1 MMKKIS
7 VVRLLAAA
15 AGLVLA
21 IGCTNY
27 ATIDAIGQDEQQKVD
42 QVLAHV
48 SQSRMSAD
56 LQAIETNQT
65 TADNSAYRQTY
76 PISELQAAGYPTP
89 THVSGVAYFGYDNFY
104 VEVLGTDTT
113 LRPVF
118 IQAHFDRVWGSPA
131 MDDNASGLVGALE
144 CARAIHE
151 SGVTFKHTIRVLFYD
166 AEELGMVGSHAYVDT
181 LTDAEL
187 PSFFINFEM
196 IGYTAPEDMTNL
208 LNGQPSGNWIGV
220 YAPVWASQYPVDF
233 ANAASIFTPDL
244 PYYATFIPA
253 NWEDSPI
260 IDNLGR
266 SDHRWFWMRNTPG
279 LMITD
284 GAELRNPNYH
294 QPTDTFA
301 TLDLAFMTKVVKA
314 SLATALL
321 KAEPVLP

>member
-1 MMKKIS
+1 MMRKIS
-7 VVRLLAAA
+7 LVRFFSAA
-15 AGLVLA
+15 AGLVLT

-27 ATIDAIGQDEQQKVD
+27 AAIGAIGQDAQLKVD

-56 LQAIETNQT
+56 LQAIENNQVT
-65 TADNSAYRQTY
+65 TDNSAFRKSY
-76 PISELQAAGYPTP
+76 PISELQAAGYPAP
-89 THVSGVAYFGYDNFY
+89 SHFSGTAYFGYDDFY
-104 VEVLGTDTT
+104 VEIPGADTT

-131 MDDNASGLVGALE
+131 MDDNASGLVGVLE
-144 CARAIHE
+144 CARAIQE
-151 SGVTFKHTIRVLFYD
+151 SGIAFKHTIRLLFYD
-166 AEELGMVGSHAYVDT
+166 AEELGMVGSQAYVDS
-181 LTDAEL
+181 LTDAQL

-196 IGYTAPEDMTNL
+196 IGYTAPEDKTNL
-208 LNGQPSGNWIGV
+208 LNGQAAGNWIGV
-220 YAPVWASQYPVDF
+220 YAPVWASTYPVDF
-233 ANAASIFTPDL
+233 AKAASVFTPDL
-244 PYYATFIPA
+244 PYYATFIPG

-266 SDHRWFWMRNTPG
+266 SDHRWFWKRNSPG
-279 LMITD
+279 LMVTD

-294 QPTDTFA
+294 QPTDTYA